1 MKTKDYHIP
10 PAKWTPALRKLPA
23 ISVRQP
29 WAWLIVNGYKDIE
42 NRKWATNIRGPVLI
56 HAGQSTADLYFDVQE
71 RLVRHFKIRDLPL
84 EYSTGGIV
92 GVVEIV
98 DCVERHRSRWFNGP
112 SGWVLANPRPL
123 PFKKCLGKLK
133 FFTPDF

>member
-1 MKTKDYHIP
+1 M
-10 PAKWTPALRKLPA
+10 RKLPA

-56 HAGQSTADLYFDVQE
+56 HAGQSKGDLFFDVQE
-71 RLVRHFKIRDLPL
+71 EVERKHRIKRWPEEFLL
-84 EYSTGGIV
+84 GGIV

-98 DCVERHRSRWFNGP
+98 DCVEKHRSKWFNGP
-112 SGWVLANPRPL
+112 YGWVLANPRPL

-133 FFTPDF
+133 FFTPDL